1 MTSFRSAASVPP
13 TERAHVRA
21 AALTVIVNFYNLG
34 TDAVPALRSLAR
46 NTDPR
51 IRFVLVDDAS
61 TDDTRDLLETAART
75 LPRTQVLALP
85 DNVGLG
91 EARNRGLALLDTPW
105 FTFLD
110 GDDHLA
116 AGYLP
121 ALLDEVLAAGV
132 PWVRTDHVETEGTR
146 RTLIR
151 IPDRNRAG
159 RIGVPRDSITGART
173 TSVDFA
179 HAWSGVYHRELAE
192 AGIVHYP
199 AELRTAED
207 RPAIWKLH
215 LQVPAFTIARTV
227 GVFYRRD
234 NAGSLTRTGD
244 VRQLAFLA
252 ALRQIADI
260 VHADPEAERFELKL
274 VQNQCGLISWHYSLR
289 ARFSPALRARFYREA
304 AQILDA
310 ADPAVLAE
318 AVASMPEPRAQA
330 IGAVRRAGR
339 LLAALPA
346 GPAAVPEVRHG

>member
-21 AALTVIVNFYNLG
+21 AALTVIVNFYNLGG

-110 GDDHLA
+110 GGTITWRRDTCPPCSTRCSP
-116 AGYLP
+116 P
-121 ALLDEVLAAGV
+121 ASRGSA
-132 PWVRTDHVETEGTR
+132 PITWRPSTR

-179 HAWSGVYHRELAE
+179 HAWSGGVYHRELAE

-227 GVFYRRD
+227 GGCSI
-234 NAGSLTRTGD
+234 AGTMP
-244 VRQLAFLA
+244 VR
-252 ALRQIADI
+252 
-260 VHADPEAERFELKL
+260 
-274 VQNQCGLISWHYSLR
+274 
-289 ARFSPALRARFYREA
+289 
-304 AQILDA
+304 
-310 ADPAVLAE
+310 
-318 AVASMPEPRAQA
+318 
-330 IGAVRRAGR
+330 
-339 LLAALPA
+339 
-346 GPAAVPEVRHG
+346 